1 MIVYKLYIYIY
12 IWIYIN
18 ESINIT
24 CYKYIDI
31 KYIIKECIRMD
42 CI

>member
-1 MIVYKLYIYIY
+1 MIVYKLNTYID
-12 IWIYIN
+12 IN

-31 KYIIKECIRMD
+31 KYRISV
-42 CI
+42 